1 MGKQAMGINASN
13 YLNRLDTMIHTLHYP
28 NKPIVDT
35 NIGRILPSNNLP
47 NGINVIVAIG
57 SFTGYN
63 QEDSVILNQSAIDR
77 GLFVSTFYRTY
88 RDDEK
93 KIQASGQEQK
103 FTNPDRSLTL
113 GMKLRVL

>member
-1 MGKQAMGINASN
+1 
-13 YLNRLDTMIHTLHYP
+13 MIHTLHYP

-35 NIGRILPSNNLP
+35 SIGRLLPSQHLP

-57 SFTGYN
+57 SLTGYN
-63 QEDSVILNQSAIDR
+63 QEDSVILNQSVPIDR

-93 KIQASGQEQK
+93 KIHAIWS
-103 FTNPDRSLTL
+103 
-113 GMKLRVL
+113 